1 MTVAPQEERRATLQ
15 LRDELVR
22 QTIAWC
28 VAQSRFYRDRFEAA
42 GSFRGLVDL
51 PTLPVLHREDVV
63 AHHADLICGQS
74 LPAAVQHTTGT
85 TGASLQL
92 HRSAAEQAFIWEFF
106 SAQLAARPFPT
117 PRPLHLNL
125 VNAYHGSLTPMPSVA
140 YVLNAGVYDRAQASQ
155 ARGLLDRTYDLDG
168 VEPRISVVMGTERM
182 VKALTVYLLDDGFDL
197 AASPVRTIALFG
209 GHVTPNR
216 KRLLSRLWQAPV
228 QDNYS
233 LTEVFGGATE
243 CGIGGPWIF
252 DPHVVAEVAHPRTF
266 EPVESG
272 VGVLLLTTLYPF
284 VQQMPLVR
292 YCTNDLVEVVET
304 GEQDGAPVVRYV
316 GRVPRSILD
325 TAEASV
331 EPLLLSGPLY
341 EILETFPDIAVS
353 PRFPDLGDGPGLELT
368 GDHHFSVDHLHE
380 DGVDRITIRLGMRYA
395 PELFPERVATISAG
409 IRAQLYQAHPAL
421 ARRVTAGAAE
431 LEIVALAAKAVSAY
445 DSK

>member
-1 MTVAPQEERRATLQ
+1 MTVASQAERRATLQ

-22 QTIAWC
+22 QTVAWC
-28 VAQSRFYRDRFEAA
+28 VSQSRFYRSRFEAA
-42 GSFRGLVDL
+42 APFRGLADL
-51 PTLPVLHREDVV
+51 PRLPVLHRADVV
-63 AHHADLICGQS
+63 EHHADLMCVQS
-74 LPAAVQHTTGT
+74 LPAGVQHTTGT

-106 SAQLAARPFPT
+106 SAQLASRPVPT

-125 VNAYHGSLTPMPSVA
+125 VNAYHGSLTPMPTA
-140 YVLNAGVYDRAQASQ
+140 AFVLNAGVYDRAQASQ
-155 ARGLLDRTYDLDG
+155 ARVLLDRRYSLEG
-168 VEPRISVVMGTERM
+168 VERRISVVMGTERM
-182 VKALTVYLLDDGFDL
+182 LKALTVYLMDDGFDL
-197 AASPVRTIALFG
+197 AGSPVRTIALFG

-216 KRLLSRLWQAPV
+216 KRLLSRLWQATV

-252 DPHVVAEVAHPRTF
+252 DPHVVAEVVHPRTF
-266 EPVESG
+266 EPVTNG

-325 TAEASV
+325 ARGSDV
-331 EPLLLSGPLY
+331 EPLILSGHLY
-341 EILETFPDIAVS
+341 EIVEAYPDIAVS
-353 PRFPDLGDGPGLELT
+353 PRFPDLCDGPGLELT
-368 GDHHFSVDHLHE
+368 GDHHFGVDHRH
-380 DGVDRITIRLGMRYA
+380 DNGVDRITIRLGLRYA
-395 PELFPERVATISAG
+395 PHLFPERVAAIGTD
-409 IRAQLYQAHPAL
+409 IRAQVFRAHPTL
-421 ARRVTAGAAE
+421 ARRFTAGSAE
-431 LEIVALAAKAVSAY
+431 LEVVALPADAVAAY

>member
-1 MTVAPQEERRATLQ
+1 MTVAPQEERRATLR

-28 VAQSRFYRDRFEAA
+28 VSQSPYYRRRFDAA
-42 GSFRGLVDL
+42 ESFRGLADL
-51 PTLPVLHREDVV
+51 PKLPVLHREDVV
-63 AHHADLICGQS
+63 AHHADLICGRS
-74 LPAAVQHTTGT
+74 LPAGVQHTTGT

-106 SAQLAARPFPT
+106 SAQLAARPFPA

-125 VNAYHGSLTPMPSVA
+125 VNAYHGSLTPMPSAA

-155 ARGLLDRTYDLDG
+155 ARVLLERTYDLEG
-168 VEPRISVVMGTERM
+168 VESRISVVMGTERM
-182 VKALTVYLLDDGFDL
+182 VKALTVYLLTDGFDL
-197 AASPVRTIALFG
+197 VASPVRTVALFG

-216 KRLLSRLWQAPV
+216 KRLLSRLWQAAI

-252 DPHVVAEVAHPRTF
+252 DPHVVAEVVHPRTF

-316 GRVPRSILD
+316 GRVPRSVLD
-325 TAEASV
+325 VSRASV

-341 EILETFPDIAVS
+341 EILEAYPDIAVS
-353 PRFPDLGDGPGLELT
+353 PRFPDLCDDASLELT
-368 GDHHFSVDHLHE
+368 GDHHFGIDHRHE
-380 DGVDRITIRLGMRYA
+380 DGIDRIALRLGLRYA
-395 PELFPERVATISAG
+395 PELFPERVAAVGAG
-409 IRAQLYQAHPAL
+409 IRAQLYQAHPEL
-421 ARRVTAGAAE
+421 ARRIGAGTAE
-431 LEIVALAAKAVSAY
+431 LEILMQPADAVAAY

>member
-1 MTVAPQEERRATLQ
+1 VTVASQEERPATLQ

-28 VAQSRFYRDRFEAA
+28 VSQSRFYRERFEAA
-42 GSFRGLVDL
+42 PSFRGLADL

-63 AHHADLICGQS
+63 EHHADLMCDQS
-74 LPAAVQHTTGT
+74 LPAGVQHTTGT

-92 HRSAAEQAFIWEFF
+92 HRSATEQAFIWDFF
-106 SAQLAARPFPT
+106 SAQLAARPLPT

-125 VNAYHGSLTPMPSVA
+125 VNAYHGSLTPMPTA
-140 YVLNAGVYDRAQASQ
+140 AFVLNAGVFDRAQASQ
-155 ARGLLDRTYDLDG
+155 ARVLLDRTYSLEG
-168 VEPRISVVMGTERM
+168 VERRVSVVIGTERM
-182 VKALTVYLLDDGFDL
+182 VKALTVYLSEDGFDL

-216 KRLLSRLWQAPV
+216 KRLLSRLWQAAV
-228 QDNYS
+228 KDNYS
-233 LTEVFGGATE
+233 LTEVFGGASE

-252 DPHVVAEVAHPRTF
+252 DPHVVAEVVHPRTF
-266 EPVESG
+266 EPVVEG

-304 GEQDGAPVVRYV
+304 GEQDGAPVVRYA

-325 TAEASV
+325 ARGSDV
-331 EPLLLSGPLY
+331 EPLLLSGRLY
-341 EILETFPDIAVS
+341 EILESYPDIAVS
-353 PRFPDLGDGPGLELT
+353 PRFPDLCDGPGLELT
-368 GDHHFSVDHLHE
+368 GDHHFGVDHRHDE
-380 DGVDRITIRLGMRYA
+380 GVDRITIRLGLRYA
-395 PELFPERVATISAG
+395 PQLFPEHVAAIDAD
-409 IRAQLYQAHPAL
+409 IRARVSRAHPAL
-421 ARRVTAGAAE
+421 ARRLSVGDAE
-431 LEIVALAAKAVSAY
+431 LEVVALPADAVAPY